1 MTGTALTRP
10 VAAIAWELRS
20 AWATGRRVS
29 LSLEQRAGDR
39 LEGHVQRV
47 AATGAFV
54 VLAGVHVPLEA
65 VLAVH
70 HPSRL
75 GDSTAGD
82 RERWRGRG
90 YRRDRP
96 FQLHFGEATTS

>member
-1 MTGTALTRP
+1 MALIRP
-10 VAAIAWELRS
+10 LGAIAWELRG

-29 LSLEQRAGDR
+29 LSLEQRAGGR
-39 LEGHVQRV
+39 LEGHVHRV

-54 VLAGVHVPLEA
+54 VVSGVHVPLDD

-75 GDSTAGD
+75 GDSTAAA
-82 RERWRGRG
+82 ERWRGRA
-90 YRRDRP
+90 RRVVPQREEL
-96 FQLHFGEATTS
+96 FA